1 LNAERG
7 RCPEKLYIEPREV
20 TTDEGSRQ
28 ARIIIHSYF
37 HIYNI
42 ILLILYKTKA
52 HERIAIDGILN
63 NITINNDRQNK

>member
-1 LNAERG
+1 MNAERG

-42 ILLILYKTKA
+42 ILYKTKA

-63 NITINNDRQNK
+63 NITINNDRQKK